1 MLSGTREVK
10 VGLFVFIAFVLLA
23 VVVFSISDF
32 YTTQAHYTYP
42 LRTRFGYVNGV
53 EVGAPVRISGVKVGE
68 VRSVRVY
75 RDEANQRTFA
85 EVAVRISKDALVEED
100 AVVYINTLGFL
111 GERYMEIIPGT
122 PGARVLNAGEIIVGK
137 DTVPTGQLVASS
149 YRAIRKL
156 ETAIGNVNRIIGDEE
171 MQKSLKGTLANSDKA
186 TVELHRF
193 LIQANEVM
201 AKIRNGE
208 GTVGRLL
215 TQDDLYED
223 LKDAVADIKA
233 HPWKLFFRP
242 KTRRK

>member
-111 GERYMEIIPGT
+111 GERYLEIIPGT
-122 PGARVLNAGEIIVGK
+122 PGARVLNPGEIIVGK

-156 ETAIGNVNRIIGDEE
+156 ETAIGNVNRIIGDEK

-186 TVELHRF
+186 TAELHRF

-223 LKDAVADIKA
+223 IMDAVADIKA

-242 KTRRK
+242 KARRK